1 MSDQPEQ
8 TPQQMIA
15 TLRGDMVKADNGLV
29 EQIKAKLD
37 AQSLDFVLKEKD
49 EQGKTKSTF
58 KTYDE
63 GLKAYVKQEIETAGE
78 MTWEPQK
85 EWYKTPEFMGFVTGL
100 TAAMIGMTLVKVDV
114 AMFDFSEQ
122 VANYVRRPVY
132 KHLVSRIAKREI
144 MTPLDKANH
153 EAKLLDTRI
162 QNIETRIKRMVPLLR
177 NARNRIRALESR
189 DELIETRIRRMTP
202 LLRNARDRIRALESR
217 DRNVRQAVQNIPND
231 SSVTN
236 STNRITKLRAEVDL
250 LRAALA

>member
-1 MSDQPEQ
+1 MSDQTPEQ
-8 TPQQMIA
+8 KIA
-15 TLRGDMVKADNGLV
+15 TLRTDMTTADNQLL

-37 AQSLDFVLKEKD
+37 QASLDFVLQEKD
-49 EQGKTKSTF
+49 EQGKIKNTF

-63 GLKAYVKQEIETAGE
+63 GLKAYVKKEIETAGE
-78 MTWEPQK
+78 MTWTPQQ

-100 TAAMIGMTLVKVDV
+100 TGSMFGMMLLKVDV
-114 AMFDFSEQ
+114 AIFDFSEQ

-144 MTPLDKANH
+144 KTPMDQAKHEANLLDQRVQRIETHLRRLTPL
-153 EAKLLDTRI
+153 
-162 QNIETRIKRMVPLLR
+162 VR
-177 NARNRIRALESR
+177 NARNRVRALE
-189 DELIETRIRRMTP
+189 
-202 LLRNARDRIRALESR
+202 AR

-231 SSVTN
+231 SSVTS